1 MLHGQRSSR
10 WRDSNSRPSAY
21 KADAITTML
30 HRQLLWSKFVSHFQ
44 NLFTVNKFEM
54 TFINCLSHYYIIRRT
69 SLKTNFG
76 FESMEPSL
84 ILRTMKKKFP
94 DRELN
99 PGLSGESRVSWPPRL
114 SGSTYAFDRDRT
126 GDLGIMRPTRCQL
139 RHESSCVNNV

>member
-114 SGSTYAFDRDRT
+114 TGMNLLSTGIEPAT
-126 GDLGIMRPTRCQL
+126 LGLWDPRAANCATKA
-139 RHESSCVNNV
+139 SCSKT